1 MRAASAPMAAIEAQR
16 LNVGYVAIAKS
27 LGLPTQAYMALS
39 DSKFNDPQAGMESG
53 VGAFLA
59 AAAGINSVSGP
70 GMLDYVNCF
79 SFEKL
84 VFDDEVVAHAL
95 RFVRPVE
102 PKGDLPAGPLME
114 ELVRDKHLLTSEHTL
129 ERWPEELYLPGPM
142 VDRTNWDQ
150 WQAQGSRDW
159 QARARETIDER
170 LDSYEEPPLP
180 AATHAEIR
188 RLFETTCSE
197 KEMVLPDFPRPG
209 R

>member
-1 MRAASAPMAAIEAQR
+1 MTNPMTAVEALQ
-16 LNVGYVAIAKS
+16 VYCGYAQIAKR
-27 LGLPTQAYMALS
+27 LKLPCQAYMALS
-39 DSKFNDPQAGMESG
+39 DAKFNDPQAGMETG

-102 PKGDLPAGPLME
+102 PKEDLPAAALME
-114 ELVRDKHLLTSEHTL
+114 ELVRDKHLLTAEHTL
-129 ERWPEELYLPGPM
+129 EHWPAELYLPGPM

-150 WQAQGSRDW
+150 WAMQGSRDW
-159 QARARETIDER
+159 RARALETIDER
-170 LDSYEEPPLP
+170 LGAYEEEPLP
-180 AATHAEIR
+180 AATHDAVR
-188 RLFETTCSE
+188 HLFETTCSE
-197 KEMVLPDFPRPG
+197 KGMVLPDFPRPKS
-209 R
+209 